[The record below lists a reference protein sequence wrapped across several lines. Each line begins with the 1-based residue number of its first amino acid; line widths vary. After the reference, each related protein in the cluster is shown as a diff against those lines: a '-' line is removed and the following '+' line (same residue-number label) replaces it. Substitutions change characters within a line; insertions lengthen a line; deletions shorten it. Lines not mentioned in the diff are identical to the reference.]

1 MPKNKIFISSI
12 IAGIIGAILIFILVD
27 LNLNLGFLTGY
38 LFIITASVSILLAHR
53 IYKKLSALP
62 SSYWKRV
69 LVGTITYIIFAVC
82 YTLRQILRN
91 QYQLYERLSDY
102 FPIVL
107 FHISFALILSLI
119 LSIRISRNITTT

>member
-1 MPKNKIFISSI
+1 MPKSKIFISSLI
-12 IAGIIGAILIFILVD
+12 SGIIGAILIFIMVD

-38 LFIITASVSILLAHR
+38 LFIITAIVSIISAHS
-53 IYKKLSALP
+53 IYHKLSLVS

-69 LVGTITYIIFAVC
+69 LVGIITYIIFAVF

-102 FPIVL
+102 FPILL